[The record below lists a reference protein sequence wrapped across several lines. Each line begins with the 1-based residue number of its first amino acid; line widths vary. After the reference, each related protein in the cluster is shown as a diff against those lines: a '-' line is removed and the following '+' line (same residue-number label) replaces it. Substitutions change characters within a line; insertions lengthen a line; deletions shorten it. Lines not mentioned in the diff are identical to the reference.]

1 MHPAWSLDGDR
12 LAFTRL
18 PGGSRYIVTLV
29 DVVNWTAQK
38 LVEPT
43 DGDVAGRIQL
53 DQAE

>member
-12 LAFTRL
+12 LAFTGL
-18 PGGSRYIVTLV
+18 PGGSRYVVTLV

-38 LVEPT
+38 LVEPI
-43 DGDVAGRIQL
+43 DGDVAGWIQL